1 MPFCTTR
8 LALLTSWATLALA
21 SNVCGSVFG
30 LLSIAV
36 TCTYLPPIWL
46 ITLAYSFSAPTA
58 TIVLLESAAAVDPS
72 GLDEQ
77 PAANAAAARPALAST
92 AVARRRGVLAA
103 GMRID
108 IAGFVSRVVSRR
120 TGRITSLLK
129 TITVMT
135 SVRNSAGGG

>member
-21 SNVCGSVFG
+21 SNACGSVFG

-58 TIVLLESAAAVDPS
+58 TIVLLESAAAVDP

-77 PAANAAAARPALAST
+77 PAASATAARPALASA

-103 GMRID
+103 G
-108 IAGFVSRVVSRR
+108 
-120 TGRITSLLK
+120 
-129 TITVMT
+129 
-135 SVRNSAGGG
+135 

>member
-8 LALLTSWATLALA
+8 LAWLTTVATLALA

-58 TIVLLESAAAVDPS
+58 TIVLLASAAAGGPGLAEQPVASSAAARPVLASAAAV
-72 GLDEQ
+72 
-77 PAANAAAARPALAST
+77 
-92 AVARRRGVLAA
+92 A

-108 IAGFVSRVVSRR
+108 IGWLRLQVMSR
-120 TGRITSLLK
+120 G
-129 TITVMT
+129 
-135 SVRNSAGGG
+135 